1 MQASME
7 MALKVYT
14 AVANPI
20 TLDGRIKICRGA
32 LRNTDYREA
41 IKTLTLPVVVVQ
53 GTDNML
59 VSAAN
64 ADVLLEGR
72 SARHVW
78 SHEHEVAD
86 AAGSGGGPAAGEE
99 GAGDAG
105 ASGGVGSSSEDAVLH
120 NVLLQPRAIAHVL
133 VRAVPCD
140 AWLRYGAEVLSGC
153 YLLVLGGWGGGQ

>member
-1 MQASME
+1 ME

-20 TLDGRIKICRGA
+20 SLDGRIKICRGA

-41 IKTLTLPVVVVQ
+41 LKSLPLPVVVVQ

-78 SHEHEVAD
+78 SHEHEMAD
-86 AAGSGGGPAAGEE
+86 AGVGGGSGAGGGPRGF
-99 GAGDAG
+99 
-105 ASGGVGSSSEDAVLH
+105 
-120 NVLLQPRAIAHVL
+120 
-133 VRAVPCD
+133 
-140 AWLRYGAEVLSGC
+140 
-153 YLLVLGGWGGGQ
+153 